1 MGAGNL
7 TDDFISDKAL
17 SDLINSLSTKKHPI
31 DLILNGD
38 TFDFLKCPSKL
49 KPEPIYIRHITKNIS
64 LDKLKLIHKA
74 HKQVFDSL
82 KVFLKSKNKE
92 IYFTIGNHD
101 YDLFFPEV
109 QEEIKKI
116 LNNKNKVHFPGL
128 EYNYNG
134 VHVEHGQQYDLLNK
148 INPKYLF
155 LNYKEEPI
163 LNLASI
169 SFGIISSLITIKHEH
184 PFLERIK
191 PLPTLLTLHRN
202 LKKQLSKKSI
212 IYLIKSILYYPLR
225 YYDDPTY
232 HFPRDLFNEAYV
244 RLKNANFEVPEV
256 VDLFKEEKNKDIKK
270 NKVYVFGHVH
280 KKYIEETKHWVIIHP
295 STWRDEYIIDSNT
308 RIVKA
313 APKHYVSIKI
323 VSNKIKW
330 NLIKYPIKRSILHFN
345 DIIENEL
352 KFIKLAAKEEG
363 YKQK

>member
-1 MGAGNL
+1 MGAGDL
-7 TDDFISDKAL
+7 TDDFISDRAL
-17 SDLINSLSTKKHPI
+17 SKLIVLLSKKKHQV

-64 LDKLKLIHKA
+64 LIKLDLIHKA
-74 HKQVFDSL
+74 HKLVFDSL

-92 IYFTIGNHD
+92 LYFTIGNHD

-109 QEEIKKI
+109 QEKIKEI
-116 LNNKNKVHFPGL
+116 LKNKKQVHFPGL

-148 INPKYLF
+148 VNPKYLF

-163 LNLASI
+163 LNLASV
-169 SFGIISSLITIKHEH
+169 SFGIISSLITIKQEH

-191 PLPTLLTLHRN
+191 PLPTLLTLHGS
-202 LKKQLSKKSI
+202 LAKKLSKKSLV
-212 IYLIKSILYYPLR
+212 YLIKSILYYPLR

-244 RLKNANFEVPEV
+244 RLKHADFEVSEV
-256 VDLFKEEKNKDIKK
+256 VDLFKEEKKKDIKK
-270 NKVYVFGHVH
+270 NQVYVFGHVH
-280 KKYIEETKHWVIIHP
+280 KKYVEKTKHWAIIHP
-295 STWRDEYIIDSNT
+295 STWRDEYIIDPNT

-323 VSNKIKW
+323 VRGETKW
-330 NLIKYPIKRSILHFN
+330 DLIKYPIKRSILHFDN
-345 DIIENEL
+345 IIENEL
-352 KFIKLAAKEEG
+352 KFIRLAAKEEG
-363 YKQK
+363 YK